1 MLFRSIIRARA
12 IERDRRRVTRVPV
25 CSTLLDLVAAL
36 RNGRRHA
43 WTSSA
48 SLRRPSSDRDR
59 DGRRVSVFS
68 FASKERAPRSKQL
81 VTAMRHGRGTETV
94 ADSHGNATNWRS
106 ASSSFSINLFRLERA
121 YSPSLDSLPRPGT
134 RYRLPR
140 YSPARSKP
148 TKRIRAPRAD
158 TVTRKGK
165 DRDPRA
171 VRLATWQSNDRSRN
185 TSSRITSPAAVL
197 ASTFSFVSKTWLYAL
212 GLDTDE
218 RVFSRVSVA
227 RVALTR
233 RVTQSHSSRTSR
245 VISLVTRGI
254 RLRTI
259 FKGRAFE
266 SGLFDSLLAI
276 NRAM

>member
-1 MLFRSIIRARA
+1 MLRLARFLSAPKYSPRILQRPVEFLQRRTRFNDRGFVRRVSQLLRADNYAFPLDHPCESNRARSQTSNA
-12 IERDRRRVTRVPV
+12 RAGLFDVARPRRCTAQRPAARV
-25 CSTLLDLVAAL
+25 DEL
-36 RNGRRHA
+36 RF
-43 WTSSA
+43 A

-68 FASKERAPRSKQL
+68 FASKERAPRSKQP

-94 ADSHGNATNWRS
+94 GDSHGNATNWRS

-171 VRLATWQSNDRSRN
+171 VRLAT
-185 TSSRITSPAAVL
+185 
-197 ASTFSFVSKTWLYAL
+197 
-212 GLDTDE
+212 
-218 RVFSRVSVA
+218 
-227 RVALTR
+227 
-233 RVTQSHSSRTSR
+233 
-245 VISLVTRGI
+245 
-254 RLRTI
+254 
-259 FKGRAFE
+259 
-266 SGLFDSLLAI
+266 
-276 NRAM
+276 